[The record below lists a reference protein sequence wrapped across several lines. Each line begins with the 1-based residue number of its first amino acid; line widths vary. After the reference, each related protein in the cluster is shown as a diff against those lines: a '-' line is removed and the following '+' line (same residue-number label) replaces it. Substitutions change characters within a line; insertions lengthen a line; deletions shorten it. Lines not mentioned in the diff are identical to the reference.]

1 MFFHATEVR
10 ATAERI
16 IKDVVSLA
24 LKRPEEEE
32 LAQRLLID
40 SAQDCA

>member
-1 MFFHATEVR
+1 MFFHVTEVR

-24 LKRPEEEE
+24 LKRPEEE
-32 LAQRLLID
+32 LAQRLLIG